1 MTHSPLARLRR
12 LWLDVHLWLGVG
24 LMVVLIPLSVSGA
37 ILVWHDALDHALYAN
52 RYAVSGPEASQPV
65 TAYAAA
71 ADRAFAGQAVL
82 TQIRLPQK
90 PGDPVVAVGRI
101 NAPPGPGG
109 RPRTFNVWIDP
120 PTAKVLASAEI
131 AKTFT
136 MVTHQLHGSLLMPGA
151 GRRVVG
157 WLGWAMFVSSATGLW
172 LWWPRHAGFV
182 KGLRWHRGGSTLF
195 NLHHMIG
202 FWLCLPLA
210 VLSLTGIYIS
220 FPQKPRPLRRTPS
233 DGAAQRTWPLRAAS
247 RAPGHEPRSRRRR
260 GLGRQTRRG
269 PRQPDH
275 ADPRQGPRVA
285 DSAQCSRPE
294 GARDGPGLG
303 RERPDQGR
311 PARRS
316 RGRPTWWRRRAR
328 PVVALDASYPRW
340 RRDGDRLADVHHA
353 GRRRAGGSG
362 RYGLG
367 DVAAPSGPAAGAAP
381 RLRLDLRPHPE
392 QVVVAAGE
400 ADHLGSCLANLQGQG
415 LDGVVE
421 VPEQGALLVRLHHRL
436 GPEERRPA

>member
-151 GRRVVG
+151 GRKVVG
-157 WLGWAMFVSSATGLW
+157 WLGWAMLVSSATGLW
-172 LWWPRHAGFV
+172 LWWPRHGGFL
-182 KGLRWHRGGSTLF
+182 KGLRWHRGASTLF
-195 NLHHMIG
+195 NLHHLIG

-210 VLSLTGIYIS
+210 VLSLTGVYIS
-220 FPQKPRPLRRTPS
+220 FPQTTHALFGVPAPANPGGGQRPAANDPRFAPPLAAPNLTVQQAV
-233 DGAAQRTWPLRAAS
+233 GAATAA
-247 RAPGHEPRSRRRR
+247 APGATLAGCRAGHFPGHPDAAVRPDS
-260 GLGRQTRRG
+260 GG
-269 PRQPDH
+269 P
-275 ADPRQGPRVA
+275 PRQGRAAPATLRRPRA
-285 DSAQCSRPE
+285 GE
-294 GARDGPGLG
+294 HG
-303 RERPDQGR
+303 
-311 PARRS
+311 
-316 RGRPTWWRRRAR
+316 THRRRAQ
-328 PVVALDASYPRW
+328 AL
-340 RRDGDRLADVHHA
+340 
-353 GRRRAGGSG
+353 RRA
-362 RYGLG
+362 
-367 DVAAPSGPAAGAAP
+367 
-381 RLRLDLRPHPE
+381 
-392 QVVVAAGE
+392 
-400 ADHLGSCLANLQGQG
+400 
-415 LDGVVE
+415 
-421 VPEQGALLVRLHHRL
+421 
-436 GPEERRPA
+436 